1 MNSMWWYSIV
11 SYYVGAL
18 LITSGKL
25 VETLRMSPREH

>member
-18 LITSGKL
+18 LIASEL
-25 VETLRMSPREH
+25 AETLSMSPREH